1 MKRFSWV
8 DSLASATGEVQ
19 TLTPPVRQA
28 LISLD
33 DALFDVWNL
42 GDNIVLIWTRDDRE
56 ARFLAVRHYAIIEAF
71 DPGSAAKGDASGAF
85 INGILAGPKLVPPAE
100 FERICGVLGTS
111 SRVFRATFEPTRPSD
126 ALVTGLATRYGV
138 SLVRERAVVLLDAV
152 GFSLRSPLEQVA
164 MLNSLSYSVNSAYR
178 QLMSKDV
185 EINFA
190 RTTTG
195 DGFYI
200 WNRARTLD
208 ANIALY
214 KLMMLILTD
223 NAVAQRKAKRFP
235 VPRLRTAFHVG
246 EHYEFY
252 QVEALNPTT
261 FGYIVGQ
268 VTIELSRMIEHAMP
282 GQILLGDFN
291 LEVSNS
297 RAQGVTRY
305 DTHDF
310 VVKTSATLDQLNG
323 LVVSGERIENIRC
336 YVTGEAM
343 PGGDFRVSRYQIRD
357 KHGTTRTV
365 YNAKINIHRH
375 EARPIYLGIQH
386 KELHPPGATGPAWPD
401 TAKVLRDRSLL
412 EDR

>member
-1 MKRFSWV
+1 MLCGCHYLSQMKRSSWLEV
-8 DSLASATGEVQ
+8 LASSTGATQ
-19 TLTPPVRQA
+19 RLTPPVREA
-28 LISLD
+28 LASLD
-33 DALFDVWNL
+33 DALFAVWDL
-42 GDNIVLIWTRDDRE
+42 GANILLVWTRDEGE

-71 DPGSAAKGDASGAF
+71 DAGPAAPAGAAGAF
-85 INGILAGPKLVPPAE
+85 MNGILAGPKFVPPAE
-100 FERICGVLGTS
+100 FDRISGVLGAAS
-111 SRVFRATFEPTRPSD
+111 HVFRWSSSLTRLSD
-126 ALVTGLATRYGV
+126 ALVTPLVTRYGV

-152 GFSLRSPLEQVA
+152 GFSLRSPLEQVG

-235 VPRLRTAFHVG
+235 VPKLRTAFHVG

-268 VTIELSRMIEHAMP
+268 VTIELSRMIGRALP

-291 LEVSNS
+291 VEVSS
-297 RAQGVTRY
+297 AEAQGVTRY
-305 DTHDF
+305 STLDF
-310 VVKTSATLDQLNG
+310 VAKTSSTLQQLNG
-323 LVVSGERIENIRC
+323 LVVAEDRIENIRC
-336 YVTGEAM
+336 YLTGEAT
-343 PGGDFRVSRYQIRD
+343 PGGDFRVRRYDIRD
-357 KHGTTRTV
+357 KHGATRAV

-386 KELHPPGATGPAWPD
+386 KELHPPGAAGPVWPD
-401 TAKVLRDRSLL
+401 S
-412 EDR
+412 

>member
-1 MKRFSWV
+1 MVLTLSVSQVKRSSWLDIV
-8 DSLASATGEVQ
+8 AGATGESH

-28 LISLD
+28 LSILD

-42 GDNIVLIWTRDDRE
+42 GDNIILVWARDDGE

-71 DPGSAAKGDASGAF
+71 DAAPSAPGDTAGAF

-100 FERICGVLGTS
+100 FDRICGVLGAAA
-111 SRVFRATFEPTRPSD
+111 RVFRTVIAPAGRPSD
-126 ALVTGLATRYGV
+126 ALVTGVVTRYGV

-164 MLNSLSYSVNSAYR
+164 MLNSMSYSVNAAYR

-200 WNRARTLD
+200 WNRARSLD
-208 ANIALY
+208 ANVALY

-235 VPRLRTAFHVG
+235 VPRLRTAFHIG

-268 VTIELSRMIEHAMP
+268 VTIDLSRMIARALP

-291 LEVSNS
+291 VEGSGVDG
-297 RAQGVTRY
+297 QGITRY
-305 DTHDF
+305 DTLDF
-310 VVKTSATLDQLNG
+310 VAKTSAALEQLNG
-323 LVVSGERIENIRC
+323 LVVAGDRIEGIRC
-336 YVTGEAM
+336 YLTGEAV
-343 PGGDFRVSRYQIRD
+343 PGGDFRVKRYQIRD
-357 KHGTTRTV
+357 KHGATRAV

-375 EARPIYLGIQH
+375 RAQPIFLGIQH
-386 KELHPPGATGPAWPD
+386 KELHPPGATGPTWP
-401 TAKVLRDRSLL
+401 AS
-412 EDR
+412 

>member
-1 MKRFSWV
+1 MKRLSWL
-8 DSLASATGEVQ
+8 DTLAIATAEAQ

-28 LISLD
+28 LLSLD
-33 DALFDVWNL
+33 DTLFGVWNL
-42 GDNIVLIWTRDDRE
+42 GDNIVLVWTRDERE

-71 DPGSAAKGDASGAF
+71 ATSPAAPGDATGAF
-85 INGILAGPKLVPPAE
+85 INGILAGPKFVTPAD
-100 FERICGVLGTS
+100 FDRISGVLGTA
-111 SRVFRATFEPTRPSD
+111 SRVFRTSFDPTRPSD
-126 ALVTGLATRYGV
+126 ALVTGLVTRYGV

-164 MLNSLSYSVNSAYR
+164 MLNSLSFSVNSAYR

-185 EINFA
+185 AINFA

-200 WNRARTLD
+200 WNRARTLG

-235 VPRLRTAFHVG
+235 VPKLRTAFHVG

-268 VTIELSRMIEHAMP
+268 VTIELSRMIERALP

-291 LEVSNS
+291 VEVSS
-297 RAQGVTRY
+297 IGAQGVTRY
-305 DTHDF
+305 DTLDF
-310 VVKTSATLDQLNG
+310 VAKTSATLDQLKG
-323 LVVSGERIENIRC
+323 LVVSQDRIENIRC
-336 YVTGEAM
+336 YLTGEPL
-343 PGGDFRVSRYQIRD
+343 PGGDFRVRRYQIRD
-357 KHGTTRTV
+357 KHGTTRPV
-365 YNAKINIHRH
+365 YNAKINIHTH
-375 EARPIYLGIQH
+375 QARPIFLGIQH
-386 KELHPPGATGPAWPD
+386 KELHPPGEAGPTWPD
-401 TAKVLRDRSLL
+401 TKA
-412 EDR
+412 

>member
-1 MKRFSWV
+1 MVLTLSVWQVKRSSWLDIV
-8 DSLASATGEVQ
+8 AGATGESH

-28 LISLD
+28 LSSLD

-42 GDNIVLIWTRDDRE
+42 GDNIILVWTRDEGE

-71 DPGSAAKGDASGAF
+71 DAAPSAPGDASGAF
-85 INGILAGPKLVPPAE
+85 INGILAGPKLVAPAE
-100 FERICGVLGTS
+100 FDRICGVLGTAA
-111 SRVFRATFEPTRPSD
+111 RVFRTGIGPEGRASD
-126 ALVTGLATRYGV
+126 ALVTGVVTRYGV

-164 MLNSLSYSVNSAYR
+164 MLNSMSYSVNAAYR

-200 WNRARTLD
+200 WNRARSLD
-208 ANIALY
+208 ANVALY

-235 VPRLRTAFHVG
+235 VPKLRTAFHVG

-268 VTIELSRMIEHAMP
+268 VTIDLSRMIARALP

-291 LEVSNS
+291 VEASGVD
-297 RAQGVTRY
+297 AQGSTRY
-305 DTHDF
+305 DTLDF
-310 VVKTSATLDQLNG
+310 VAKTSAALEQLNG
-323 LVVSGERIENIRC
+323 LVVARDRIESIRC
-336 YVTGEAM
+336 YLTGEAV
-343 PGGDFRVSRYQIRD
+343 PGGDFRVKRYQIRD
-357 KHGTTRTV
+357 KHGATRAV

-375 EARPIYLGIQH
+375 QAPPIFLGIQH
-386 KELHPPGATGPAWPD
+386 KELHPPGAADATWP
-401 TAKVLRDRSLL
+401 
-412 EDR
+412 EG

>member
-1 MKRFSWV
+1 MKRSSWL
-8 DSLASATGEVQ
+8 DTLAGATGERR

-28 LISLD
+28 LLKLD
-33 DALFDVWNL
+33 DELFDVWNL
-42 GDNIVLIWTRDDRE
+42 GDNIVLVWTRDDLE
-56 ARFLAVRHYAIIEAF
+56 ARFLAVRHYSIIEAF
-71 DPGSAAKGDASGAF
+71 DATPAGPDTSGAF
-85 INGILAGPKLVPPAE
+85 INGILAGSKFVSPAD
-100 FERICGVLGTS
+100 FDRISGVLGAV
-111 SRVFRATFEPTRPSD
+111 SRVFRTSFAASRPSD
-126 ALVTGLATRYGV
+126 ALVTLLVTRYGV

-190 RTTTG
+190 RTSTG

-252 QVEALNPTT
+252 QVEGLNPTT

-268 VTIELSRMIEHAMP
+268 VTIELSRMIERALP

-291 LEVSNS
+291 VEARGVGVE
-297 RAQGVTRY
+297 GVTRY
-305 DTHDF
+305 DTLDF
-310 VVKTSATLDQLNG
+310 VAKTSATLDQLNG
-323 LVVSGERIENIRC
+323 LVVAQDRIQNIRC
-336 YVTGEAM
+336 YLTGEAL
-343 PGGDFRVSRYQIRD
+343 PGGDFRVNRYQIRD

-375 EARPIYLGIQH
+375 EARPIFLGIQH
-386 KELHPPGATGPAWPD
+386 KELHPPGTSGPVWPD
-401 TAKVLRDRSLL
+401 KVA
-412 EDR
+412 

>member
-1 MKRFSWV
+1 MKRSSWL
-8 DSLASATGEVQ
+8 DLLASATGETGV
-19 TLTPPVRQA
+19 LTPPVRQA
-28 LISLD
+28 LSTLD
-33 DALFDVWNL
+33 DALFGVWNL
-42 GDNIVLIWTRDDRE
+42 GNNIVLVWTRDGED

-71 DPGSAAKGDASGAF
+71 DATPEAQGQASGAF
-85 INGILAGPKLVPPAE
+85 INGILAGPKFVPPDE
-100 FERICGVLGTS
+100 FDHICGVLGAS
-111 SRVFRATFEPTRPSD
+111 SRVFRTSLAPTRPSD
-126 ALVTGLATRYGV
+126 ALVTGIVTRYGV

-164 MLNSLSYSVNSAYR
+164 MLNSLSYSVNAAHR
-178 QLMSKDV
+178 KLMSKDV

-223 NAVAQRKAKRFP
+223 NAVAKRKAKRFP
-235 VPRLRTAFHVG
+235 VPTLRTAFHVG

-268 VTIELSRMIEHAMP
+268 VTIDLSRMIARALP

-291 LEVSNS
+291 VEVDSIGDQS
-297 RAQGVTRY
+297 ATRY
-305 DTHDF
+305 DTLDF
-310 VVKTSATLDQLNG
+310 VAKTSATLDQLNG
-323 LVVSGERIENIRC
+323 LIVGRDRIENIRC
-336 YVTGEAM
+336 YLTGEAL
-343 PGGDFRVSRYQIRD
+343 PDGNFKVGRYQISD
-357 KHGTTRTV
+357 KHGTTRAV
-365 YNAKINIHRH
+365 YNAKINIHRRR
-375 EARPIYLGIQH
+375 ARPIFLGIQH
-386 KELHPPGATGPAWPD
+386 KELHPPGAVRPAWPD
-401 TAKVLRDRSLL
+401 TAA
-412 EDR
+412 

>member
-1 MKRFSWV
+1 VKRSSWLDIV
-8 DSLASATGEVQ
+8 AGATGESH

-28 LISLD
+28 LSSLD
-33 DALFDVWNL
+33 DALFDIWNL
-42 GDNIVLIWTRDDRE
+42 GDNIILVWTRDDGE

-71 DPGSAAKGDASGAF
+71 DAGQIAPGTTSGAF
-85 INGILAGPKLVPPAE
+85 INGILAGPKFVPPAD
-100 FERICGVLGTS
+100 FDRICGVLG
-111 SRVFRATFEPTRPSD
+111 RAAHVFRRDLAPEGRPSD
-126 ALVTGLATRYGV
+126 ALVTGLVTRYGV

-164 MLNSLSYSVNSAYR
+164 MLNSMSYSVNAAYR
-178 QLMSKDV
+178 QLLSKDV

-200 WNRARTLD
+200 WNRARSLD
-208 ANIALY
+208 ANVALY
-214 KLMMLILTD
+214 KLMLLILAD

-235 VPRLRTAFHVG
+235 VPKLRTAFHVG

-268 VTIELSRMIEHAMP
+268 VTIELSRMIASALP

-291 LEVSNS
+291 VEASSVDTP
-297 RAQGVTRY
+297 GITRY
-305 DTHDF
+305 DTLDF
-310 VVKTSATLDQLNG
+310 VAKTSAALEQLTG
-323 LVVSGERIENIRC
+323 LVVASDRIENIRC
-336 YVTGEAM
+336 YLTGEAV

-357 KHGTTRTV
+357 KHGATRAV

-375 EARPIYLGIQH
+375 EAAPIFLGIQH
-386 KELHPPGATGPAWPD
+386 KELHPPGTTGQTWPA
-401 TAKVLRDRSLL
+401 S
-412 EDR
+412 

>member
-19 TLTPPVRQA
+19 TLTPAVRQA
-28 LISLD
+28 LIRLD

-42 GDNIVLIWTRDDRE
+42 GDNIVLVWTQDDRE

-71 DPGSAAKGDASGAF
+71 DPGPAAKGDASGAF
-85 INGILAGPKLVPPAE
+85 INGILAGPKLVTPAE

-291 LEVSNS
+291 LEVNS
-297 RAQGVTRY
+297 RAQGVVRY

-357 KHGTTRTV
+357 KHGTTRAV

-401 TAKVLRDRSLL
+401 TAQVLRDRGLL

>member
-1 MKRFSWV
+1 VGCDYLWHVKRSSWLDV
-8 DSLASATGEVQ
+8 LAGATGEAQ
-19 TLTPPVRQA
+19 TLTPSIRQA
-28 LISLD
+28 LLSLD
-33 DALFDVWNL
+33 DALFGVWNL
-42 GDNIVLIWTRDDRE
+42 GDNIILVWTRDDRE

-71 DPGSAAKGDASGAF
+71 DVGPAASADPSGAF
-85 INGILAGPKLVPPAE
+85 INGILAGPKFVPPVE
-100 FERICGVLGTS
+100 FDRIAGVLGAAS
-111 SRVFRATFEPTRPSD
+111 QVFRTGVAPTPPSD
-126 ALVTGLATRYGV
+126 ALVTRLVTRYGV

-235 VPRLRTAFHVG
+235 VPKLRTAFHVG

-268 VTIELSRMIEHAMP
+268 VTIELSRMIARALP

-291 LEVSNS
+291 VEVGTGD
-297 RAQGVTRY
+297 AQGVTRY
-305 DTHDF
+305 DTLDF
-310 VVKTSATLDQLNG
+310 VAKTSATLDQLNG
-323 LVVSGERIENIRC
+323 LMVARDRIENIRC
-336 YVTGEAM
+336 YLTGEAA

-357 KHGTTRTV
+357 KHGATRAV
-365 YNAKINIHRH
+365 YNAKINIHRQK
-375 EARPIYLGIQH
+375 ARPIYLGLQH
-386 KELHPPGATGPAWPD
+386 KELHPPPGTANPAWPD
-401 TAKVLRDRSLL
+401 P
-412 EDR
+412 EP

>member
-1 MKRFSWV
+1 MKRSSWLEV
-8 DSLASATGEVQ
+8 LASSTGATQ
-19 TLTPPVRQA
+19 RLTPPVREA
-28 LISLD
+28 LSSLD
-33 DALFDVWNL
+33 DALFAVWDL
-42 GDNIVLIWTRDDRE
+42 GANILLVWTRDERE
-56 ARFLAVRHYAIIEAF
+56 ARFLAVRHYAIIEVF
-71 DPGSAAKGDASGAF
+71 DGGSAVPGDTSGASM
-85 INGILAGPKLVPPAE
+85 NGILAGPKFVPPAE
-100 FERICGVLGTS
+100 FDRISGVLGAAAH
-111 SRVFRATFEPTRPSD
+111 VFRWSFAPTRLSD
-126 ALVTGLATRYGV
+126 ALVTPLVTRYGV

-152 GFSLRSPLEQVA
+152 GFSLRSPLEQVG

-235 VPRLRTAFHVG
+235 VPKLRTAFHVG

-268 VTIELSRMIEHAMP
+268 VTIELSRMIGRALP

-291 LEVSNS
+291 IEVSS
-297 RAQGVTRY
+297 ADAQGVTRY
-305 DTHDF
+305 STLDF
-310 VVKTSATLDQLNG
+310 VAKTSTTLEQLNG
-323 LVVSGERIENIRC
+323 LVVAEDRIENIRC
-336 YVTGEAM
+336 YLTGEAA
-343 PGGDFRVSRYQIRD
+343 PGGDFRVRRYDIRD
-357 KHGTTRTV
+357 KHGATRAV
-365 YNAKINIHRH
+365 YNAKINIHRL

-386 KELHPPGATGPAWPD
+386 KELHPPGTAGPVWPD
-401 TAKVLRDRSLL
+401 V
-412 EDR
+412 